1 MLDTRENTPEQT
13 YNYLNP
19 SMLGSDAHKSLDTIP
34 DQDRKKGVKL
44 GYLSCFIVIIGLG
57 MF

>member
-19 SMLGSDAHKSLDTIP
+19 SMLGSDGHKSLDTIS
-34 DQDRKKGVKL
+34 DKDRKKGVNL
-44 GYLSCFIVIIGLG
+44 GYLSCFIVIVALG